1 MNTFLFIAILLLIF
15 YKISIFL
22 LLCIPLRIFNKK
34 NIHPNNIST
43 KVKKTSTL
51 PNEEYTTA
59 NKPSKSF
66 FKKLKTFIW
75 LIFDGYNRYLG
86 YWIGYFPS
94 QFIRNAVYK
103 HVFFMNIQE
112 GVTIR
117 YGLKLLGM
125 SGISI
130 DKGSALGDECWLDG
144 RFGIKI
150 GKNVNIASQVHMW
163 SASYDMNDP
172 YFRSN
177 PKTVGPII
185 IDDNAWIGPHT
196 TILDNVHIGE
206 GAVICAGAVVT
217 KDVEPF
223 TVVAGI
229 PAKKIKERN
238 RDIRYKLEGSS
249 FFY

>member
-1 MNTFLFIAILLLIF
+1 MNIFLFIFILLLIF
-15 YKISIFL
+15 YKISFFL
-22 LLCIPLRIFNKK
+22 LLGIPLRIFNKRNMQSNITNAKLEESSNIK
-34 NIHPNNIST
+34 NNKSAIT
-43 KVKKTSTL
+43 
-51 PNEEYTTA
+51 Y
-59 NKPSKSF
+59 KPSKSL

-75 LIFDGYNRYLG
+75 LILDGYNRYLG

-94 QFIRNAVYK
+94 QFIRNFVYK
-103 HVFFMNIQE
+103 HVFFMNLE
-112 GVTIR
+112 KEVTIR
-117 YGLKLLGM
+117 YGLKLLGA

-130 DKGSALGDECWLDG
+130 GQGSALGDECWLDG
-144 RFGIKI
+144 RFRIII

-163 SASYDMNDP
+163 SASHDMNDP

-206 GAVICAGAVVT
+206 GAVVCAGAVVT

-223 TVVAGI
+223 AVVAGI

-238 RDIRYKLEGSS
+238 RDIRYKLSGAS